1 MTRLFQ
7 PQLPGRG
14 TIWSPSYSR
23 VKANS
28 EVLHRGICLDL
39 DHYVISLHDSPFW
52 SRDLRDIPIES
63 SEINL
68 HSILDFRSMPI
79 KSSIQNSRLVP
90 WFWLIPNRS
99 YVHPSYQMNFYWKLR
114 MDCLAS
120 MQGFHPKEGLSWK
133 ILIPLM
139 IRTQNRSNG
148 PYSYTFSFIMGLW
161 TFLSFSIRR
170 SNHSLHEHEVLFWF
184 ITKSHAHPWFLQN
197 LLLCQGTTSC
207 TIILGFPIIDAL

>member
-1 MTRLFQ
+1 MQILPPRFIYGAFFLIFLETMSQGKLRKEWLEENGSFSMTRLSQ

-39 DHYVISLHDSPFW
+39 DHHVISPQDSPFW

-90 WFWLIPNRS
+90 WFWLMPNRS

-114 MDCLAS
+114 MDCFATTFIFDETQRLL
-120 MQGFHPKEGLSWK
+120 PKVGRIERNSSPSW
-133 ILIPLM
+133 P
-139 IRTQNRSNG
+139 NS
-148 PYSYTFSFIMGLW
+148 
-161 TFLSFSIRR
+161 
-170 SNHSLHEHEVLFWF
+170 
-184 ITKSHAHPWFLQN
+184 
-197 LLLCQGTTSC
+197 
-207 TIILGFPIIDAL
+207 